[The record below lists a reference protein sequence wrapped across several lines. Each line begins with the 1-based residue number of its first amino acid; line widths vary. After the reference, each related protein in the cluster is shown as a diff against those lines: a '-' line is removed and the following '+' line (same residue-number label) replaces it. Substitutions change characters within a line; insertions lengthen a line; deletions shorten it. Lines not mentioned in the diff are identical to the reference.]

1 MKRRQITKTHKK
13 AIICLSLIAI
23 LGGIVVAYKTKTSSA
38 AADRVVKEV
47 FIESERSNYEN
58 KEPGSW
64 QIRKSAKWIGRGKAE
79 VEFQLHTVTKE
90 STNPY
95 DIMLIADVSGSM
107 DGSRVNAV
115 EEGATKLIDEMIT
128 DDNDNKVSIIS
139 FGTNAKIES
148 DWSRDKEDLKAKVD
162 TFDSYASDK
171 ENLTNYYDAFVKA
184 NELLANYQHSDD
196 RNTVIVFLT
205 DGLPCWETP
214 KQVAEY
220 ASLKE
225 NYPYVI
231 VNAIQYEMGPFIMNS
246 IREVSDKQFVANE
259 GSIADAIIEASM
271 IRLNYSHININDYVN
286 PEFFEF
292 DSEAENNIVA
302 SRGTA
307 EYSLESGLDRISW
320 NIDNIPSGT
329 GANLKIKIKLKDDQ
343 MNATGYLPTNRHE
356 TIITELPE
364 TPNES
369 MYRED
374 TPVLQNAY
382 YVYYEDNR
390 PSGCSVQNMPSYET
404 HYVFEVVEISKRV
417 PTCAGNNF
425 TGFRMVSEGMEQ
437 FNDDMFVMP
446 ENNVNIRATWSSVS
460 LEKTMNGEQ
469 VNNPQKLYDIIASRS
484 KGKDDGSDS
493 QGKVK
498 VTYNQTY
505 PKEDQSGVF
514 QYTGE
519 GSNNYANPV
528 YFERG
533 SVNNNNIIFGG
544 FCWYAMRTTETGG
557 VKLLYNGTPNEN
569 GYCRFI
575 NDNYDASIGSSVFN
589 YDVDEYTADKKHT
602 GYMYGNSE
610 SRWNQNDTD
619 SEVKKFIENW
629 YAENMTDYTSY
640 LENTV
645 FCNDRRYT
653 THIWDWNSP
662 RRYST
667 GGTFAAYDRLETWPT
682 YQGAVRKIASEP
694 SLECPTMTDRFTAK
708 NMPDDGGGNAMLEYP
723 IALPTADEYAMSG
736 LDTTHSVLGNKT
748 YTYSYGFAW
757 TMSPYYDYK
766 TDYTGK
772 HEVRIFMVN
781 DFLYSGQTNSY
792 GAHKAQQVRP
802 SVSLKPNT
810 YVIGNGT
817 YERPWQIVTP

>member
-1 MKRRQITKTHKK
+1 MKRRQITKTHTK

-23 LGGIVVAYKTKTSSA
+23 LGGIIIAYKTKTTSA
-38 AADRVVKEV
+38 AADHVVKEV
-47 FIESERSNYEN
+47 FIDSEHADFEN
-58 KEPGSW
+58 REPGSW
-64 QIRKSAKWIGRGKAE
+64 EIKKSAKWTGRGRAE
-79 VEFQLHTVTKE
+79 VEFQLRTTIKE

-115 EEGATKLIDEMIT
+115 EEGANKLIDELIV
-128 DDNDNKVSIIS
+128 DGNDNKISIIS

-162 TFDSYASDK
+162 TFDSYASDIQ
-171 ENLTNYYDAFVKA
+171 NLTNYYDAFVKA
-184 NELLANYQHSDD
+184 NELMANYQHSDD

-220 ASLKE
+220 AALKE
-225 NYPYVI
+225 NYPFVT

-246 IREVSDKQFVANE
+246 IREVSDRQFIADE

-271 IRLNYSHININDYVN
+271 IRLNYSSINISDFVN
-286 PEFFEF
+286 PDYFEF

-307 EYSLESGLDRISW
+307 EYSLDYGLDRITW
-320 NIDNIPSGT
+320 AIEDMPSGT
-329 GANLKIKIKLKDDQ
+329 GASLKIKIKLKDDQ

-356 TIITELPE
+356 IISTELPE
-364 TPNES
+364 TPRES
-369 MYRED
+369 MYREE

-382 YVYYEDNR
+382 YVYYESNN
-390 PSGCSVQNMPSYET
+390 PTNCSAYNMPWTET
-404 HYVFEVVEISKRV
+404 HYVFEVVEISKKI

-425 TGFRMVSEGMEQ
+425 TGFRMVSEGMDQ

-446 ENNVNIRATWSSVS
+446 ESNVNIRATWSSIS

-469 VNNPQKLYDIIASRS
+469 VNNPQKLYDVIASRS

-498 VTYNQTY
+498 I
-505 PKEDQSGVF
+505 KFDQNNLTDDQNGVF
-514 QYTGE
+514 QYAGE
-519 GSNNYANPV
+519 GSDSYANPV
-528 YFERG
+528 YYERG
-533 SVNNNNIIFGG
+533 AVNNNNVIFGG
-544 FCWYAMRTTETGG
+544 FCWLVMRTTETGG
-557 VKLLYNGTPNEN
+557 VKLLYNGVPNEN

-575 NDNYDASIGSSVFN
+575 NDGYDATIGKSVFN
-589 YDVDEYTADKKHT
+589 QDISNYNANKKHA
-602 GYMYGNSE
+602 GYMYGSSE
-610 SRWNQNDTD
+610 NRWNQNDVSSVAKTN
-619 SEVKKFIENW
+619 IENW

-640 LENTV
+640 LENAV

-653 THIWDWNSP
+653 THVWYWDSP
-662 RRYST
+662 QYYST
-667 GGTFAAYDRLETWPT
+667 GGTFAAYDRIITWPN
-682 YQGAVRKIASEP
+682 YKDAERKLAPEP

-708 NMPDDGGGNAMLEYP
+708 NMPDDGGGNTMLEYP
-723 IALPTADEYAMSG
+723 IALPTADEYLLSG
-736 LDTTHSVLGNKT
+736 QENSNHAYGKQI
-748 YTYSYGFAW
+748 YTYSYGFSW
-757 TMSPYYDYK
+757 TMSPYYDYS
-766 TDYTGK
+766 TQYTGK
-772 HEVRIFMVN
+772 HEVRIFIVSN
-781 DFLYSGQTNSY
+781 FLYSSPTYYY
-792 GAHKAQQVRP
+792 GDQQAYLRP

-817 YERPWQIVTP
+817 YEKPWQIVTP